1 MILRRVRGELFLTRV
16 LNKHK
21 CCSIMSHYLVGGIPT
36 PLKNISSSVGMMKF
50 PIWWESLIKFHGSSH
65 HQPTI
70 KTASNP
76 RSAWVPGESASWLPP
91 FPSSH
96 DWLKLWVVPPGWSQV
111 GSASL
116 PHMVKLTPT
125 IPHQSLC
132 KQTLRELEN
141 NQVLIGKSTINDHVQ

>member
-70 KTASNP
+70 KTP
-76 RSAWVPGESASWLPP
+76 QEVPGCLENPP
-91 FPSSH
+91 LDFLLSH
-96 DWLKLWVVPPGWSQV
+96 HPMTGWSYESFPPVEARSVQHRF
-111 GSASL
+111 